1 MLLDPVTLKVSIA
14 GPVLDEELPS
24 WARWRKIR
32 ATVDAEY
39 KELKGIVRE
48 FELGD
53 CEETFI
59 RLIAIAKETLDGID
73 RLRGSRSVMQYLK
86 KLDMSHIELRCGK
99 NEGAACVTFFRHV

>member
-1 MLLDPVTLKVSIA
+1 MLLDLVTLKVSIA
-14 GPVLDEELPS
+14 GPVLDEEVPS

-32 ATVDAEY
+32 ATVDADY
-39 KELKGIVRE
+39 KELKAIVRE

-53 CEETFI
+53 CEETS
-59 RLIAIAKETLDGID
+59 IAIAKETLDGID
-73 RLRGSRSVMQYLK
+73 IGLRGSRSVMQFLK